1 LRKKSQEKTSKPHPY
16 EWIYLKYGPDRS
28 DPYEGVYTPLES
40 EDEGSDVAC
49 DSLYSDDQHHD
60 YDVNPSDFVI
70 FLFDKGIDILT
81 FTDKN
86 YLHDMWVEFHGG
98 DNPCGRDCCLYGS
111 LCLQLHCDSNFM

>member
-1 LRKKSQEKTSKPHPY
+1 MHGDNFQVTQLLVEC
-16 EWIYLKYGPDRS
+16 S
-28 DPYEGVYTPLES
+28 DKEE
-40 EDEGSDVAC
+40 
-49 DSLYSDDQHHD
+49 HHD

-111 LCLQLHCDSNFM
+111 LCLQIHCDSYFM